1 MGTVSKA
8 QRKVAWRNQ
17 ALQRAKLQMK
27 ASRYCTLSER
37 LFYYAHQVVIM
48 FIGVITLKGD
58 IDFE

>member
-8 QRKVAWRNQ
+8 QRKVASRNQ

-27 ASRYCTLSER
+27 ASRYCTLSEQ
-37 LFYYAHQVVIM
+37 LFYYAHQIT